1 MPKATS
7 PKAMPKWRPAPEALK
22 QVFEKAIQSFPEA
35 EPRKV
40 FGYPAAVINGHMFAG
55 LHQEDLILRLSE
67 ADRAKLLKRPGAKLF
82 EPMPGRPMREY
93 VVVPPSILDSETQL
107 NIWLEKAL
115 TYTRSLPPKA
125 PKIRK
130 PRAAKA

>member
-1 MPKATS
+1 MPKIPS
-7 PKAMPKWRPAPEALK
+7 PRAMPKWRPAPDKLK

-40 FGYPAAVINGHMFAG
+40 FGYPAAVVNGHMFAG

-67 ADRAKLLKRPGAKLF
+67 ADRANLLKCPGAKLF

-93 VVVPPSILDSETQL
+93 VVVPPSLLDSETLL
-107 NIWLEKAL
+107 NTWLEKAL

-125 PKIRK
+125 PKTRK
-130 PRAAKA
+130 PRAVKA

>member
-7 PKAMPKWRPAPEALK
+7 PKAMPKWRPAPDELK

-40 FGYPAAVINGHMFAG
+40 FGYPAVVINGHMFAG
-55 LHQEDLILRLSE
+55 LHQEDMILRLGE
-67 ADRAKLLKRPGAKLF
+67 VDRAQLLKRPGAKLF

-93 VVVPPSILDSETQL
+93 VVVPPAILKSAPQL
-107 NIWLEKAL
+107 NNWLEKAL

-125 PKIRK
+125 PKTSK
-130 PRAAKA
+130 PRVAQA

>member
-1 MPKATS
+1 
-7 PKAMPKWRPAPEALK
+7 
-22 QVFEKAIQSFPEA
+22 
-35 EPRKV
+35 
-40 FGYPAAVINGHMFAG
+40 MFAG
-55 LHQEDLILRLSE
+55 LHQEDMILRLGE
-67 ADRAKLLKRPGAKLF
+67 ADRAQLLKRPGAKLF

-93 VVVPPSILDSETQL
+93 VVVPPPLLDSETQL
-107 NIWLEKAL
+107 NTWLEKAL

>member
-7 PKAMPKWRPAPEALK
+7 PKAMPKWRPAPDQLK

-40 FGYPAAVINGHMFAG
+40 FGYPAAVVNGHMFAG
-55 LHQEDLILRLSE
+55 LHQEDMILRLGE
-67 ADRAKLLKRPGAKLF
+67 ADRAQLLKCPGAKLF

-93 VVVPPSILDSETQL
+93 VVVPPAILKSATQL
-107 NIWLEKAL
+107 NDWIEKAL
-115 TYTRSLPPKA
+115 SYTRSLPPKA
-125 PKIRK
+125 PKTSK

>member
-1 MPKATS
+1 
-7 PKAMPKWRPAPEALK
+7 MPKWRPAPDELK

-55 LHQEDLILRLSE
+55 LHQEDMILRLGE
-67 ADRAKLLKRPGAKLF
+67 VDRAQLLKRPGAKLF

-93 VVVPPSILDSETQL
+93 VVVPPAILKSAPQL
-107 NIWLEKAL
+107 NNWLEKAL

-125 PKIRK
+125 PKTSK
-130 PRAAKA
+130 LRAAKA